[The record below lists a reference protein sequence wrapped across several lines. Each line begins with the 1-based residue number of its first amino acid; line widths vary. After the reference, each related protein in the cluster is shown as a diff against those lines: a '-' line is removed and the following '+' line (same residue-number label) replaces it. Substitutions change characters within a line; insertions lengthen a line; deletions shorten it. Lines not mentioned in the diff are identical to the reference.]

1 MSLDEKQDRERE
13 RGWGRMRECGSNAEV
28 IICHANKVHFEFGGK
43 NESQRGLN
51 SEYLI
56 EWRCL
61 RGMYCLKCFV
71 LFFVSSAFQNPHLI
85 PAQEG
90 SWEGRTRRRDDSRRV
105 WGGSRCGSVLRVGSH
120 QSGRSGSDP
129 KLVALRGKH
138 VTGFNST

>member
-1 MSLDEKQDRERE
+1 MPIKSI
-13 RGWGRMRECGSNAEV
+13 SNL
-28 IICHANKVHFEFGGK
+28 GGK
-43 NESQRGLN
+43 NERQRGLN

-61 RGMYCLKCFV
+61 RGMSCLKCFV

-105 WGGSRCGSVLRVGSH
+105 WGDRDVVPCSVS
-120 QSGRSGSDP
+120 
-129 KLVALRGKH
+129 ALI
-138 VTGFNST
+138 NLAAPAPIPN